1 MKRTAIALVLFSSLT
16 VGPVVIAQGP
26 PSGGPGGRPDDT
38 VEFRQGIYK
47 VIGWYNHA
55 LGDMVKGDAPYD
67 KDTFAR
73 GATIIATLSKA
84 APDAFPP
91 GSDVGDTRA
100 KPEIWSDPAK
110 FKTAMENFQ
119 KEAAKLAETAQT
131 GDVGAIKSQFGNLGK
146 ACKACHDDFRK
157 KRG

>member
-1 MKRTAIALVLFSSLT
+1 MKRTTVALVMFSSLT
-16 VGPVVIAQGP
+16 AGLAVSAAEA

-38 VEFRQGIYK
+38 VEFRQGLYK
-47 VIGWYNHA
+47 VIGWYNHE
-55 LGDMVKGDAPYD
+55 LGGMAKGDAPYD
-67 KDTFAR
+67 KDAFAR
-73 GATIIATLSKA
+73 GAAIIATLSKA
-84 APDAFPP
+84 APDAFPA

-119 KEAAKLAETAQT
+119 KEAAKLSETAQT
-131 GDVGAIKSQFGNLGK
+131 GDFGAIKSQFGNLGK
-146 ACKACHDDFRK
+146 ACKACHDDFHK